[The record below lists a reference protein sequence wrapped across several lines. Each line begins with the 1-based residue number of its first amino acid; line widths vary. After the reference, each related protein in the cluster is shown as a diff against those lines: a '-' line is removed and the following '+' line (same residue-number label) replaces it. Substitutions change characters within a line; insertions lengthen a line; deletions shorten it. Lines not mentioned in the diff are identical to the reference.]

1 MIEKTDHDK
10 ITEIHAVLLGTNGYP
25 GLCKQVEHNTK
36 AINKIWIAIAVIASG
51 VSGGAYGILQAILQR
66 G

>member
-1 MIEKTDHDK
+1 MPEKTDHD
-10 ITEIHAVLLGTNGYP
+10 ILTEIHTVLLGTNGTP

-36 AINKIWIAIAVIASG
+36 SINKLWICIAVIGSSIG
-51 VSGGAYGILQAILQR
+51 GGAYGIVKLLI